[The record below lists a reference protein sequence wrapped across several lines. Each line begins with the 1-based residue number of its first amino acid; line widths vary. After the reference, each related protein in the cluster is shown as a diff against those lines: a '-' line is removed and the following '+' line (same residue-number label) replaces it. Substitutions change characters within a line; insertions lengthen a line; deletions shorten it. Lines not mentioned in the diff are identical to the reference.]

1 MSTAVVRKTLRDTA
15 LLLVL
20 LTAGIVVFNILAA
33 RMLVEAATELPLLR
47 MWLDRPLVQL
57 LVRMAL
63 GADMAGEL
71 TSTTLSTF
79 ALGHPLYYALAWT
92 LLLTLATGAIAGEI
106 GRGTADLLLTLPVS
120 RVAVY
125 VSVSVVLA
133 LAAVLVSGT
142 PLLGLWLGQHVWSL
156 AEPLDFHRLWPIPF
170 NLLALNLCVAGVT
183 LMVSSLV
190 SRRGSA
196 VGIVLAGILV
206 SDLVNLLA
214 QFWDTIR
221 RISFLGFL
229 HYYRPLVIARSGQ
242 LPLDD
247 VAVLLSVAVCA
258 WTMGLWRFVRRDIPA
273 A

>member
-1 MSTAVVRKTLRDTA
+1 MIAALIRKALRDAA

-20 LTAGIVVFNILAA
+20 LTVGIVVFDVLAA

-63 GADMAGEL
+63 GAEMSGEL

-92 LLLTLATGAIAGEI
+92 LLLTMATGAVAGEI
-106 GRGTADLLLTLPVS
+106 GRGTVDLLLTLPVS

-125 VSVSVVLA
+125 VSTSVVVA
-133 LAAVLVSGT
+133 CAAVLVSGT

-183 LMVSSLV
+183 LLVSSFV

-214 QFWDTIR
+214 QFWDTVR
-221 RISFLGFL
+221 RVSFVGFL
-229 HYYRPLVIARSGQ
+229 HYYRPLVIVRHGQ

-247 VAVLLSVAVCA
+247 VAVLLIVAGCA
-258 WTMGLWRFVRRDIPA
+258 WTIGLWRFSRRDIPA